1 MTLHLRRAHLGA
13 ALAVVM
19 LVGPPLVAAAPT
31 GYMRCYQARRT
42 KQTPKFAQV
51 DVSLQDQFTVSTTTV
66 RGQRE
71 LCNPASVD
79 GSFVGGVDLTAH
91 LTCYATRDRSQTPK
105 FRRLNVQVTNAF
117 GTQQLSLSKP
127 FQLCVPSEKGIVPA
141 PPTPSSLAIDHYRC
155 YKANLTD
162 GFVFTPPTDVDIGD
176 QFGSTTADIRPGNRL
191 TFCNPVSK
199 NGSPIL
205 NSATHLT
212 CFRLLEPAGDSNVG
226 VTIDNQFA
234 DGQSLTVRRTVA
246 SRRICLPS
254 TMTGMVCPADAF
266 VGAAALP

>member
-1 MTLHLRRAHLGA
+1 
-13 ALAVVM
+13 M

-31 GYMRCYQARRT
+31 GYMRCYQARRA
-42 KQTPKFAQV
+42 KKTPKFVMV
-51 DVSLQDQFTVSTTTV
+51 DVALQDQFGSSASTV

-79 GSFVGGVDLTAH
+79 GSFIGGVDLTSH

-105 FRRLNVQVTNAF
+105 FRRLSVQVTNAF
-117 GTQQLSLSKP
+117 GTQQLTLSKP
-127 FQLCVPSEKGIVPA
+127 FQLCVPSEKGIVPN

-155 YKANLTD
+155 YKANFKA
-162 GFVFTPPTDVDIGD
+162 GFVFTPPTGVSIGD

-199 NGSPIL
+199 NGGAIL
-205 NSATHLT
+205 DPATHLT
-212 CFRLLEPAGDSNVG
+212 CFRLLEPAGSSNVQ
-226 VTIDNQFA
+226 VTIDNQFG
-234 DGQSLTVRRTVA
+234 DGQRLTVRRTVA

-254 TMTGMVCPADAF
+254 TKTVLASPSGAF
-266 VGAAALP
+266 LDEAALP